1 MSASPTV
8 WSRPTRPWVFRHLG
22 KGYVESILRPAARLG
37 DPRSGLQV
45 HLSRRLLGQARGNGG
60 PHEAAHHRAD
70 PERPRRNTD
79 SRDRES
85 LVQEIFL
92 RKIQL
97 PPNLKEAIE
106 QKMRSEQEAARMT
119 FVLQREEREAERKRI
134 EAKGIRDFQAIVTE
148 GISDKLL
155 QWKGIEATE
164 QLARSSNAKLVV
176 VGSEKGGLAVDPESR
191 RLARPGRAPGE
202 RAS

>member
-1 MSASPTV
+1 MKQ
-8 WSRPTRPWVFRHLG
+8 L
-22 KGYVESILRPAARLG
+22 IAARI
-37 DPRSGLQV
+37 
-45 HLSRRLLGQARGNGG
+45 
-60 PHEAAHHRAD
+60 
-70 PERPRRNTD
+70 RNVLTQYGFKG
-79 SRDRES
+79 SAV

-164 QLARSSNAKLVV
+164 QLAKSSNSKLVV
-176 VGSEKGGLAVDPESR
+176 VGSGKGGLP
-191 RLARPGRAPGE
+191 LILNPGD
-202 RAS
+202 